1 MLVQLEPLAD
11 DAGKLALEKIY
22 AVLLPHS
29 ETGMQTLIRQILY
42 GVATRLE
49 VILGAEPGRVKL
61 HPAENMSFEWVGPVS
76 DGLDQA
82 YVCASYVFYSKSRM
96 QRPRDNGIMTDKGIP
111 HGLPI

>member
-49 VILGAEPGRVKL
+49 VILDAELGKVKL
-61 HPAENMSFEWVGPVS
+61 HPAENMSLEWVGPVS

-82 YVCASYVFYSKSRM
+82 YVCASYMFYAKSRM